1 MDKKTVLEEHTP
13 VLEVKKT
20 NLPSSSE
27 TSSLATPEAKPID
40 TLDTKPADTPEA
52 RPFHSQREANRLKRR
67 KRKPA
72 KAHRVLVGLIRNL
85 RNQDLLY
92 RASSLS
98 YDLLM
103 ASIPL
108 LLLFIVVG
116 SLFFAHPTASLYAL
130 FHLLPQVVADIL
142 SDVLRVLLQ
151 NVNAG
156 TVGFGLVTAVWLG
169 SNGFNKLILDVNT
182 SLGFRIRGKSVVRR
196 TFAIVYTVLFLTAIV
211 LLLVLV
217 VFSRSLIMVAERAIR
232 DFGIREL
239 EVLVSVLNSFLGR
252 NLPLFFFLF
261 TLVLFYRTAPFVS
274 HGHVSWC
281 EAAFGGIVA
290 GVGIFLLT
298 VIYGYVLDHV
308 SRLSL
313 YFGSLAGFLGLF
325 FWLKYTC
332 LILIIGAELIAE
344 VRKVPANEDTSSR

>member
-1 MDKKTVLEEHTP
+1 MDKNTSEHTP
-13 VLEVKKT
+13 SPSESTQKESPLLKK
-20 NLPSSSE
+20 
-27 TSSLATPEAKPID
+27 
-40 TLDTKPADTPEA
+40 
-52 RPFHSQREANRLKRR
+52 RGR
-67 KRKPA
+67 KRTKI
-72 KAHRVLVGLIRNL
+72 KRVFIGLLLNL
-85 RNQDLLY
+85 HNQDLLY

-116 SLFFAHPTASLYAL
+116 SLFFAQPTASLYAIVR
-130 FHLLPQVVADIL
+130 LLPQVVADIL
-142 SDVLRVLLQ
+142 SDVLNVLSQ

-156 TVGFGLVTAVWLG
+156 TVGFGLVSAVWLG

-182 SLGFRIRGKSVVRR
+182 SLGFRLRGKSIVRR
-196 TFAIVYTVLFLTAIV
+196 TFAIIYTVLFLTAIV

-217 VFSRSLIMVAERAIR
+217 VFSRSLILVAQRAIH

-239 EVLVSVLNSFLGR
+239 ETLVRLLNSFLGR
-252 NLPLFFFLF
+252 YLPLFFFLF
-261 TLVLFYRTAPFVS
+261 TLVLFYRTAPLVS
-274 HGHVSWC
+274 KGHISWR
-281 EAAFGGIVA
+281 EAAFGGIIA
-290 GVGIFLLT
+290 GIGIFLLT

-313 YFGSLAGFLGLF
+313 YFGSLAGFLGMF

-332 LILIIGAELIAE
+332 LILIIGAEVIAE
-344 VRKVPANEDTSSR
+344 IRKVPIKEAALSR

>member
-1 MDKKTVLEEHTP
+1 MGKNTSEHTP
-13 VLEVKKT
+13 SPSESTQKESPPLKK
-20 NLPSSSE
+20 
-27 TSSLATPEAKPID
+27 
-40 TLDTKPADTPEA
+40 
-52 RPFHSQREANRLKRR
+52 RGR
-67 KRKPA
+67 KRTKI
-72 KAHRVLVGLIRNL
+72 KRVFIGLLLNL
-85 RNQDLLY
+85 HNQDLLY

-116 SLFFAHPTASLYAL
+116 SLFFAQPTASLYAIVR
-130 FHLLPQVVADIL
+130 LLPQVVADIL
-142 SDVLRVLLQ
+142 SDVLNVLSQ

-156 TVGFGLVTAVWLG
+156 TVGFGLVSAVWLG

-182 SLGFRIRGKSVVRR
+182 SLGFRLRGKSIVRR
-196 TFAIVYTVLFLTAIV
+196 TFAIIYTVLFLTAIV

-217 VFSRSLIMVAERAIR
+217 VFSRSLILVAQRAIH

-239 EVLVSVLNSFLGR
+239 ETLVRLLNSFLGR
-252 NLPLFFFLF
+252 YLPLFFFLF
-261 TLVLFYRTAPFVS
+261 TLVLFYRTAPLVS
-274 HGHVSWC
+274 KGHISWR
-281 EAAFGGIVA
+281 EAAFGGIIA
-290 GVGIFLLT
+290 GIGIFLLT

-313 YFGSLAGFLGLF
+313 YFGSLAGFLGMF

-332 LILIIGAELIAE
+332 LILIIGAEVIAE
-344 VRKVPANEDTSSR
+344 IRKVPIKEAALSR

>member
-1 MDKKTVLEEHTP
+1 MDKNTSEHTP
-13 VLEVKKT
+13 SPSESTQKESPPLKK
-20 NLPSSSE
+20 
-27 TSSLATPEAKPID
+27 
-40 TLDTKPADTPEA
+40 
-52 RPFHSQREANRLKRR
+52 RGR
-67 KRKPA
+67 KRTKI
-72 KAHRVLVGLIRNL
+72 KRVFIGLLLNL
-85 RNQDLLY
+85 HNQDLLY

-116 SLFFAHPTASLYAL
+116 SLFFAQPTASLYAIVR
-130 FHLLPQVVADIL
+130 LLPQVVADIL
-142 SDVLRVLLQ
+142 SDVLNVLSQ

-156 TVGFGLVTAVWLG
+156 TVGFGLVSAVWLG

-182 SLGFRIRGKSVVRR
+182 SLGFRLRGKSIVRR
-196 TFAIVYTVLFLTAIV
+196 TFAIIYTVLFLTAIV

-217 VFSRSLIMVAERAIR
+217 VFSRSLILVAQRAIH

-239 EVLVSVLNSFLGR
+239 ETLVRLLNSFLGR
-252 NLPLFFFLF
+252 YLPLFFFLF
-261 TLVLFYRTAPFVS
+261 TLVLFYRTAPLVS
-274 HGHVSWC
+274 KGHISWR
-281 EAAFGGIVA
+281 EAAFGGIIA
-290 GVGIFLLT
+290 GIGIFLLT

-313 YFGSLAGFLGLF
+313 YFGSLAGFLGMF

-332 LILIIGAELIAE
+332 LILIIGAEVIAE
-344 VRKVPANEDTSSR
+344 IRKVPIKEAALSR

>member
-1 MDKKTVLEEHTP
+1 MDKNTSEHTP
-13 VLEVKKT
+13 SPSACTQKEPPPLKK
-20 NLPSSSE
+20 
-27 TSSLATPEAKPID
+27 
-40 TLDTKPADTPEA
+40 
-52 RPFHSQREANRLKRR
+52 RGR
-67 KRKPA
+67 KRTKI
-72 KAHRVLVGLIRNL
+72 KRVFIGLLLNL
-85 RNQDLLY
+85 HNQDLLY

-116 SLFFAHPTASLYAL
+116 SLFFAQPTASLYAIVR
-130 FHLLPQVVADIL
+130 LLPQVVADIL
-142 SDVLRVLLQ
+142 SDVLNVLSQ

-156 TVGFGLVTAVWLG
+156 TVGFGLVSAVWLG

-182 SLGFRIRGKSVVRR
+182 SLGFRLRGKSIVRR
-196 TFAIVYTVLFLTAIV
+196 TFAIIYTVLFLTAIV

-217 VFSRSLIMVAERAIR
+217 VFSRSLILVAERAIH

-239 EVLVSVLNSFLGR
+239 EALVRLLNSFLGR
-252 NLPLFFFLF
+252 YLPLFFFLF
-261 TLVLFYRTAPFVS
+261 TLVLFYRTAPLVS
-274 HGHVSWC
+274 QGHISWR
-281 EAAFGGIVA
+281 EAAFGGIIA
-290 GVGIFLLT
+290 GIGIFLLT

-313 YFGSLAGFLGLF
+313 YFGSLAGFLGMF

-332 LILIIGAELIAE
+332 LILIIGAEVIAE
-344 VRKVPANEDTSSR
+344 IRKVPMKEAALSR

>member
-1 MDKKTVLEEHTP
+1 MDKNTSEHTP
-13 VLEVKKT
+13 SPSAGAQKESLPIKK
-20 NLPSSSE
+20 
-27 TSSLATPEAKPID
+27 
-40 TLDTKPADTPEA
+40 
-52 RPFHSQREANRLKRR
+52 RGR
-67 KRKPA
+67 KRTKI
-72 KAHRVLVGLIRNL
+72 KRVFIGLLLNL
-85 RNQDLLY
+85 HNQDLLY

-116 SLFFAHPTASLYAL
+116 SLFFAQPTASLYAIVR
-130 FHLLPQVVADIL
+130 LLPQVVADIL
-142 SDVLRVLLQ
+142 SDVLNVLSQ

-156 TVGFGLVTAVWLG
+156 TVGFGLVSAVWLG

-182 SLGFRIRGKSVVRR
+182 SLGFRLRGKSIVRR
-196 TFAIVYTVLFLTAIV
+196 TFAIIYTVLFLTAIV

-217 VFSRSLIMVAERAIR
+217 VFSRSLILVAQRAIH

-239 EVLVSVLNSFLGR
+239 ETLVRLLNSFLGR
-252 NLPLFFFLF
+252 YLPLFFFLF
-261 TLVLFYRTAPFVS
+261 TLVLFYRTAPLVS
-274 HGHVSWC
+274 KGHISWR
-281 EAAFGGIVA
+281 EAAFGGIIA
-290 GVGIFLLT
+290 GIGIFLLT

-313 YFGSLAGFLGLF
+313 YFGSLAGFLGMF

-332 LILIIGAELIAE
+332 LILIIGAEVIAE
-344 VRKVPANEDTSSR
+344 IRKVPIKEAALSR

>member
-1 MDKKTVLEEHTP
+1 MDKNTSEHTP
-13 VLEVKKT
+13 SPSACPQKGSPSLKK
-20 NLPSSSE
+20 
-27 TSSLATPEAKPID
+27 
-40 TLDTKPADTPEA
+40 
-52 RPFHSQREANRLKRR
+52 RGR
-67 KRKPA
+67 KRTKI
-72 KAHRVLVGLIRNL
+72 KRVFIGLLLNL

-108 LLLFIVVG
+108 LLLFIAFG
-116 SLFFAHPTASLYAL
+116 SLFFAQPTASLYAIVR
-130 FHLLPQVVADIL
+130 LLPQVVADIL
-142 SDVLRVLLQ
+142 SDVLNVLSQ

-156 TVGFGLVTAVWLG
+156 TVGFGLVSAVWLG

-182 SLGFRIRGKSVVRR
+182 SLGFRLRGKSIVRR
-196 TFAIVYTVLFLTAIV
+196 TFAIIYTVLFLTAIV

-217 VFSRSLIMVAERAIR
+217 VFSRSLILVAERAIH

-239 EVLVSVLNSFLGR
+239 EALVRLLNSFLGR
-252 NLPLFFFLF
+252 YLPLFFFLF
-261 TLVLFYRTAPFVS
+261 TLVLFYRTVPLVS
-274 HGHVSWC
+274 HGHISWR
-281 EAAFGGIVA
+281 EAAFGGIIA
-290 GVGIFLLT
+290 GIGIFLLT

-313 YFGSLAGFLGLF
+313 YFGSLAGFLGMF

-332 LILIIGAELIAE
+332 LILIIGAEVIAE
-344 VRKVPANEDTSSR
+344 IRKVPIKEAALSR

>member
-1 MDKKTVLEEHTP
+1 MDKRTVLEKQTP
-13 VLEVKKT
+13 VLDAEKVD
-20 NLPSSSE
+20 LPHSDE
-27 TSSLATPEAKPID
+27 TPSVTSPD
-40 TLDTKPADTPEA
+40 TLPTRRKKEA
-52 RPFHSQREANRLKRR
+52 RRSKKQGR
-67 KRKPA
+67 KRGKI
-72 KAHRVLVGLIRNL
+72 KRVLIGLIMNL
-85 RNQDLLY
+85 HNQDLLY

-116 SLFFAHPTASLYAL
+116 SLFFAQPTASLYSL
-130 FHLLPQVVADIL
+130 FRLLPQAVADIL
-142 SDVLRVLLQ
+142 SDVLNVLMK

-182 SLGFRIRGKSVVRR
+182 SLGFHIRGKSVMRR
-196 TFAIVYTVLFLTAIV
+196 VFAIIYTVLFLTAIV

-217 VFSRSLIMVAERAIR
+217 VFSRSLILVAERAIHE
-232 DFGIREL
+232 FGIREL
-239 EVLVSVLNSFLGR
+239 EALVGLLNSFLAHY
-252 NLPLFFFLF
+252 LPLFFFLF
-261 TLVLFYRTAPFVS
+261 TLVLFYRTAPIVS
-274 HGHVSWC
+274 NGHVTWR
-281 EAAFGGIVA
+281 EAAFGGIIA

-298 VIYGYVLDHV
+298 IIYGYVLDNV

-313 YFGSLAGFLGLF
+313 YFGSLTGFLGLF

-332 LILIIGAELIAE
+332 LILIIGAEIIAE
-344 VRKVPANEDTSSR
+344 VRRVPDKKGDSPR

>member
-1 MDKKTVLEEHTP
+1 MGKNTSEHTP
-13 VLEVKKT
+13 SPSESTQKESPPLKK
-20 NLPSSSE
+20 
-27 TSSLATPEAKPID
+27 
-40 TLDTKPADTPEA
+40 
-52 RPFHSQREANRLKRR
+52 RGR
-67 KRKPA
+67 KRTKI
-72 KAHRVLVGLIRNL
+72 KRVFIGLLLNL
-85 RNQDLLY
+85 HNQDLLY

-116 SLFFAHPTASLYAL
+116 SLFFAQPTASLYAIVR
-130 FHLLPQVVADIL
+130 LLPQVVADIL
-142 SDVLRVLLQ
+142 SDVLNVLSQ

-156 TVGFGLVTAVWLG
+156 TVGFGLVSAVWLG

-182 SLGFRIRGKSVVRR
+182 SLGFRLRGKSIVRR
-196 TFAIVYTVLFLTAIV
+196 TFAIIYTVLFLTAIV

-217 VFSRSLIMVAERAIR
+217 VFSRSLILVAQRAIH

-239 EVLVSVLNSFLGR
+239 EALVRLLNSFLGR
-252 NLPLFFFLF
+252 YLPLFFFLF
-261 TLVLFYRTAPFVS
+261 TLVLFYRTAPLVS
-274 HGHVSWC
+274 KGHISWR
-281 EAAFGGIVA
+281 EAAFGGIIA
-290 GVGIFLLT
+290 GIGIFLLT

-313 YFGSLAGFLGLF
+313 YFGSLAGFLGMF

-332 LILIIGAELIAE
+332 LILIIGAEVIAE
-344 VRKVPANEDTSSR
+344 IRKVPIKEAALSR

>member
-1 MDKKTVLEEHTP
+1 MDKNTSEHTP
-13 VLEVKKT
+13 SPSAGAQKESPLLKK
-20 NLPSSSE
+20 
-27 TSSLATPEAKPID
+27 
-40 TLDTKPADTPEA
+40 
-52 RPFHSQREANRLKRR
+52 RGR
-67 KRKPA
+67 KRTKI
-72 KAHRVLVGLIRNL
+72 KRVFIGLLLNL
-85 RNQDLLY
+85 HNQDLLY

-116 SLFFAHPTASLYAL
+116 SLFFAQPTASLYAIVR
-130 FHLLPQVVADIL
+130 LLPQVVADIL
-142 SDVLRVLLQ
+142 SDVLNVLSQ

-156 TVGFGLVTAVWLG
+156 TVGFGLVSAVWLG

-182 SLGFRIRGKSVVRR
+182 SLGFRLRGKSIVRR
-196 TFAIVYTVLFLTAIV
+196 TFAIIYTVLFLTAIV

-217 VFSRSLIMVAERAIR
+217 VFSRSLILVAQRAIH

-239 EVLVSVLNSFLGR
+239 ETLVRLLNSFLGR
-252 NLPLFFFLF
+252 YLPLFFFLF
-261 TLVLFYRTAPFVS
+261 TLVLFYRTAPLVS
-274 HGHVSWC
+274 KGHISWR
-281 EAAFGGIVA
+281 EAAFGGIIA
-290 GVGIFLLT
+290 GIGIFLLT

-313 YFGSLAGFLGLF
+313 YFGSLAGFLGMF

-332 LILIIGAELIAE
+332 LILIIGAEVIAE
-344 VRKVPANEDTSSR
+344 IRKVPIKEAALSR